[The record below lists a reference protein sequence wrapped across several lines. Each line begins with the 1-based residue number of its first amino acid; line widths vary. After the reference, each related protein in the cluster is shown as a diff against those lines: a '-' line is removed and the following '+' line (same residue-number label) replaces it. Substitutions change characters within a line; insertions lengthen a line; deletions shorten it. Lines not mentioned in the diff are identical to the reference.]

1 MFSRSKVKASTK
13 ELVQGNTA
21 PASEETPDRDR
32 LDGKRPPKTK
42 EPKKPKHPKGE
53 RKSAKE
59 VMTSKGFL
67 GGLCLTAGLLIAFVA
82 APLVQAKT
90 AELAPVV
97 VLTRDAPVG
106 TKLTGDMLRV
116 EQIGAA
122 GIPDGALTDP
132 AEADGKYVAA
142 AGLSGDILTAARV
155 TDQYPTEDPE
165 LLDLPD
171 GKVAMAVALDSLE
184 QSVAS
189 KLRAGDIIQ
198 LFATLNN
205 SMDVSADSTALTIPE
220 LQAVEVL
227 SVTNSKAANVD
238 DSGRQEN
245 GSDSQ
250 EDRQISTVVMAVNQ
264 RQAAMLAGLAA
275 NAKLHAALV
284 VRGGTADQEKALAA
298 QNNYFAAPEV
308 TGEPDPAAGTVPD
321 GAAPAESTGSTAPTE
336 EGGAA

>member
-1 MFSRSKVKASTK
+1 MFSKSKKASTK
-13 ELVQGNTA
+13 ELVQGDVSTV
-21 PASEETPDRDR
+21 SEETPDRDR
-32 LDGKRPPKTK
+32 PAGKRPKKEK
-42 EPKKPKHPKGE
+42 EPKPSKGE

-59 VMTSKGFL
+59 VMTSKKFL

-97 VLTRDAPVG
+97 VLAQDAPVG
-106 TKLTGDMLRV
+106 TKLTGDMLQV

-132 AEADGKYVAA
+132 AEASGKYITA

-155 TDQYPTEDPE
+155 MDQYPTADPE
-165 LLDLPD
+165 LLDLPA

-189 KLRAGDIIQ
+189 KLRAGDVIQ

-205 SMDVSADSTALTIPE
+205 SMDVSADTTALTIPE

-238 DSGRQEN
+238 DPDGQEDN
-245 GSDSQ
+245 ACDQ
-250 EDRQISTVVMAVNQ
+250 EDRQISTVVLAVNE
-264 RQAAMLAGLAA
+264 RQAAILAGLSA

-284 VRGGTADQEKALAA
+284 VRGGAADQEKALAA
-298 QNNYFAAPEV
+298 QDNYFAAPE
-308 TGEPDPAAGTVPD
+308 EPNPAAGTTQD
-321 GAAPAESTGSTAPTE
+321 GAAPVESTDGTAPTE

>member
-1 MFSRSKVKASTK
+1 MFSRSKKASTK
-13 ELVQGNTA
+13 ELVQGD
-21 PASEETPDRDR
+21 ASTVSEQTPDRDR
-32 LDGKRPPKTK
+32 PAGKRPKKEK
-42 EPKKPKHPKGE
+42 EPKPPKGE

-59 VMTSKGFL
+59 VMTSKKFL

-90 AELAPVV
+90 AALAPVV
-97 VLTRDAPVG
+97 VLTQNAPVG
-106 TKLTGDMLRV
+106 TKLTDDMLRV
-116 EQIGAA
+116 DRIGAA

-132 AEADGKYVAA
+132 AEASGKYIAA

-189 KLRAGDIIQ
+189 KLRAGDVIQ

-205 SMDVSADSTALTIPE
+205 SMDVSADSTALVIPE

-227 SVTNSKAANVD
+227 SVTNSKAATVD
-238 DSGRQEN
+238 DSGGQEN
-245 GSDSQ
+245 GSQ
-250 EDRQISTVVMAVNQ
+250 EDRQISTVVLAVNE
-264 RQAAMLAGLAA
+264 RQAAILAGLSA

-284 VRGGTADQEKALAA
+284 VRGGAADQEKALAA
-298 QNNYFAAPEV
+298 QNNYFAAPE
-308 TGEPDPAAGTVPD
+308 ESDPAVSAAPD
-321 GAAPAESTGSTAPTE
+321 GAAPVESTDGTAPTE

>member
-1 MFSRSKVKASTK
+1 MFSRSKKTSTK
-13 ELVQGNTA
+13 ELVMGGVATASGENPDQGR
-21 PASEETPDRDR
+21 PA
-32 LDGKRPPKTK
+32 GKRPRKEK
-42 EPKKPKHPKGE
+42 EPKLPKGE

-59 VMTSKGFL
+59 VMTSKKVL

-82 APLVQAKT
+82 APLVQART

-97 VLTRDAPVG
+97 VLTQDTPVG

-116 EQIGAA
+116 ERIGAA
-122 GIPDGALTDP
+122 GIPDGAFTDP
-132 AEADGKYVAA
+132 AEAAGKYVAA

-189 KLRAGDIIQ
+189 KLRAGDVIE

-205 SMDVSADSTALTIPE
+205 SMDVSADSAALTIPE

-238 DSGRQEN
+238 NPDGQEDN
-245 GSDSQ
+245 ADGQ
-250 EDRQISTVVMAVNQ
+250 EDRQISTVVLAVNE
-264 RQAAMLAGLAA
+264 RQAAMLAGLSA

-284 VRGGTADQEKALAA
+284 IRGGAADREKALAA
-298 QNNYFAAPEV
+298 QDNYFSAPE
-308 TGEPDPAAGTVPD
+308 ESDSAASAALD
-321 GAAPAESTGSTAPTE
+321 GAASAEGADGTATVS